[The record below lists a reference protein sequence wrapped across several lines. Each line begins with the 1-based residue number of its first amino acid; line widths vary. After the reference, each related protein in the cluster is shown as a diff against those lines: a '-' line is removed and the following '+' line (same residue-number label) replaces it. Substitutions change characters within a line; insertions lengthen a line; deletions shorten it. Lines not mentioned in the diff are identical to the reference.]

1 MEMLPLLFDGM
12 GGVNAG
18 MLEMGLDQHRLY
30 GWRRRDTLV
39 KIAAI
44 VAAMREKQGNSQ

>member
-1 MEMLPLLFDGM
+1 MLPLLFGGL

-18 MLEMGLDQHRLY
+18 MVEMGLDMHHIQ

-44 VAAMREKQGNSQ
+44 VAVMREKQGNSQ